1 MSKERRPVDEKM
13 CRQVQLLLGGG
24 ATGEEA
30 AEIVGVSTGTISRIR
45 KAGFDMETFRKNTEE
60 RKEREKKAAEEP
72 QLRFPMK
79 VEKVEETDAGLKITA
94 RQPEEMPGQIS
105 MDLQTAEEKPEMSD
119 TVKLMRFLAG
129 RFDTAEKSN
138 ALGTAMINE
147 NLVKINENMVK
158 AMMSIDRKMSSIW
171 DYLGQILRKMDGR

>member
-1 MSKERRPVDEKM
+1 MSNDKKERRPVDEKM

-60 RKEREKKAAEEP
+60 RREREKKAAQEMKIP
-72 QLRFPMK
+72 FPLRVK
-79 VEKVEETDAGLKITA
+79 NVEESEDGVTITA
-94 RQPEEMPGQIS
+94 GPAEELPGQIS
-105 MDLQTAEEKPEMSD
+105 MDLAPAEEKPEMSD

-129 RFDTAEKSN
+129 RFDALEKRLEAAEKERQEDTA
-138 ALGTAMINE
+138 ALAGWIVNVCTGVGKTN
-147 NLVKINENMVK
+147 
-158 AMMSIDRKMSSIW
+158 
-171 DYLGQILRKMDGR
+171 DYMGQILRKMDG

>member
-1 MSKERRPVDEKM
+1 MSKKERRPVDEKM

-72 QLRFPMK
+72 QLRFPMN
-79 VEKVEETDAGLKITA
+79 VEKVEETDTGLKITA
-94 RQPEEMPGQIS
+94 RQPEEMLGQIA
-105 MDLQTAEEKPEMSD
+105 MDLQQAEEKPEMSD
-119 TVKLMRFLAG
+119 QVKLIRFLAG
-129 RFDTAEKSN
+129 RFDALEKKIEASDEKQSSDVA
-138 ALGTAMINE
+138 ALCQWIVVACT
-147 NLVKINENMVK
+147 KIDKVN
-158 AMMSIDRKMSSIW
+158 
-171 DYLGQILRKMDGR
+171 DYMGQILRKMDGR

>member
-1 MSKERRPVDEKM
+1 MSKKERKPVDEKM

-72 QLRFPMK
+72 QLRFPLK
-79 VEKVEETDAGLKITA
+79 VEKVEETEAGLKITA
-94 RQPEEMPGQIS
+94 RQAEEMPGQIA
-105 MDLQTAEEKPEMSD
+105 MDLQPAEEKPEMSD
-119 TVKLMRFLAG
+119 QVKLIRFLAG
-129 RFDTAEKSN
+129 RFDALEKKMEASDEKQSSDVA
-138 ALGTAMINE
+138 ALCQWIVVVCT
-147 NLVKINENMVK
+147 KIDKVN
-158 AMMSIDRKMSSIW
+158 

>member
-1 MSKERRPVDEKM
+1 MSKKERKPVNEKM

-60 RKEREKKAAEEP
+60 RKEREKKAAAP
-72 QLRFPMK
+72 QELELQGGVDYQVR
-79 VEKVEETDAGLKITA
+79 VN
-94 RQPEEMPGQIS
+94 EEMPGQIE
-105 MDLQTAEEKPEMSD
+105 MDLQTPAEEKPEMSD
-119 TVKLMRFLAG
+119 QVKMMRFLAG
-129 RFDTAEKSN
+129 RFDTLDKTLREEIEN
-138 ALGTAMINE
+138 TNGNIEALARWIVNVCTAIGKTN
-147 NLVKINENMVK
+147 
-158 AMMSIDRKMSSIW
+158 

>member
-1 MSKERRPVDEKM
+1 MSKKERKPVDEKM

-60 RKEREKKAAEEP
+60 RKEREKKAAAPRELEL
-72 QLRFPMK
+72 QGGVDYQVR
-79 VEKVEETDAGLKITA
+79 VN
-94 RQPEEMPGQIS
+94 EEMPGQIE
-105 MDLQTAEEKPEMSD
+105 MVLQPAEEKPEMSNQ
-119 TVKLMRFLAG
+119 VKMIRFLAG
-129 RFDTAEKSN
+129 RFDGLEKKIEASDEKQSSDVA
-138 ALGTAMINE
+138 ALCQWIVVACT
-147 NLVKINENMVK
+147 KIDKVN
-158 AMMSIDRKMSSIW
+158 

>member
-1 MSKERRPVDEKM
+1 MKTERRPVDEKM

-60 RKEREKKAAEEP
+60 RREREKKAAQEQQEPAEE
-72 QLRFPMK
+72 L
-79 VEKVEETDAGLKITA
+79 
-94 RQPEEMPGQIS
+94 PGQIS
-105 MDLQTAEEKPEMSD
+105 MDLQPAEEKPEMSD

-129 RFDTAEKSN
+129 RFDALEKRLEAAEKERKEDAA
-138 ALGTAMINE
+138 ALAGWIVNVCTAVGKTN
-147 NLVKINENMVK
+147 
-158 AMMSIDRKMSSIW
+158 
-171 DYLGQILRKMDGR
+171 DYMGQILRKMDG